1 MDFTKELEDR
11 GLNVNS
17 IVKMSGIRKEVLYRM
32 KNGTVQTRPLTQ
44 IKVQMCLNT
53 YDYMM
58 KNINKLLT
66 K

>member
-32 KNGTVQTRPLTQ
+32 KNGTVQTRPLTL